1 MKYLTIDTQVCI
13 RSIVPESI
21 EWHGKT
27 GTLSHIDMHAN
38 DGDAFGVMFEGEPD
52 RTVYFWRNELEAIE
66 QEEQQQHV

>member
-27 GTLSHIDMHAN
+27 GTLSHIDMHAD
-38 DGDAFGVMFEGEPD
+38 DGGAFGVTFDGEPS
-52 RTVYFWRNELEAIE
+52 RTVYFWRNELEEVKE
-66 QEEQQQHV
+66 QAQ